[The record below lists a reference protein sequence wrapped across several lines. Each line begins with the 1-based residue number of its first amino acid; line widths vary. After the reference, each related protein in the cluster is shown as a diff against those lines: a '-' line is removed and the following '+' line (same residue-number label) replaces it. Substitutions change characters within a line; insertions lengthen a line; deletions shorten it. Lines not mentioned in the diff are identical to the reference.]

1 MPTFPSLTWAQNT
14 ADAIEAKGLAS
25 RAVASVVQDE
35 TYISL
40 LDDVMGWCVVRA
52 ADVEE
57 AGPSCLD
64 SYQGLCDAVASLG
77 EADAD
82 VLRAVADKLGETVST
97 AGGTTYASIQEVE
110 AAAEEAARR
119 GGFEL
124 LHVKRL
130 DDGSVQVGRRLS
142 DDEEDFSDQD
152 EAAGVELDPRMAELG
167 LRPQGGHLDEVGSY
181 FVFTAK

>member
-14 ADAIEAKGLAS
+14 ANAIEAKGLAS
-25 RAVASVVQDE
+25 RAVASEVQGN
-35 TYISL
+35 TYISI

-82 VLRAVADKLGETVST
+82 VLRAVADELGETVST
-97 AGGTTYASIQEVE
+97 AGGTTYAALAQIE
-110 AAAEEAARR
+110 AAADEAARR
-119 GGFEL
+119 VGFEL

-130 DDGSVQVGRRLS
+130 DDGRIQVGRKIL
-142 DDEEDFSDQD
+142 DDEDVADEDK
-152 EAAGVELDPRMAELG
+152 AAGVELDPRLEALG
-167 LRPQGGHLDEVGSY
+167 LKPQGGHLDELGSY
-181 FVFTAK
+181 YVYA

>member
-14 ADAIEAKGLAS
+14 ADAIEAKGLAI
-25 RAVASVVQDE
+25 RAVACEVAGV
-35 TYISL
+35 TYVCI
-40 LDDVMGWCVVRA
+40 LDDVMGWTVITA

-57 AGPSCLD
+57 AGPSCLA
-64 SYQGLCDAVASLG
+64 SYQALCDAGSSLG
-77 EADAD
+77 EDDAD
-82 VLRAVADKLGETVST
+82 VLRFVADKLGETVST
-97 AGGTTYASIQEVE
+97 AGGTTYASIQEIE

-119 GGFEL
+119 GGFDL

-130 DDGSVQVGRRLS
+130 DDGRIQVGRKIV
-142 DDEEDFSDQD
+142 DDEDIADED
-152 EAAGVELDPRMAELG
+152 EAASAELDPRLAALG